1 VTTETEAVARGP
13 ERVEAFSDGV
23 FAIAIT
29 LLVLDIRLPAVEEL
43 SSPEAIVAS
52 LGALWPSYLG
62 YLVSFI
68 TIGNV
73 WINHHNLF
81 RLVGSV
87 SHGLLLAN
95 LFLLLG
101 VGFMPFPTALLA
113 DTLGGP
119 GQQIGV
125 VIYAATFVFT
135 AVAFN
140 FLWFA
145 AKRVLRRDASPASVE
160 AINRSY
166 RLGPPITVAAL
177 VIAFVNPVLGMA
189 VIVGLMLL
197 FLLPRSSGT

>member
-1 VTTETEAVARGP
+1 MTSAEVAGRGP

-29 LLVLDIRLPAVEEL
+29 LLVLEIRVPSAEEL
-43 SSPEAIVAS
+43 RSPSAILDA

-62 YLVSFI
+62 YLVSFV

-95 LFLLLG
+95 LLLLLG

-113 DTLGGP
+113 QTLGGP
-119 GQQIGV
+119 GQQIGLV
-125 VIYAATFVFT
+125 VYAVLFLLI
-135 AVAFN
+135 AVSFN
-140 FLWFA
+140 ALWFA
-145 AKRVLRRDASPASVE
+145 AKRVLKPDAPLASVE
-160 AINRSY
+160 AINQSY
-166 RLGPPITVAAL
+166 RLGPVISAL
-177 VIAFVNPVLGMA
+177 AVVIALVNPVLGMA
-189 VIVGLMLL
+189 VIVGIVLL